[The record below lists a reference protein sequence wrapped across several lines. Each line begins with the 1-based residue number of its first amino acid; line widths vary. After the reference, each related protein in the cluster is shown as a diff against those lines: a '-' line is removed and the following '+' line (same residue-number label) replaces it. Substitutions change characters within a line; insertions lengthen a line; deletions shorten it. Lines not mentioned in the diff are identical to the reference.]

1 MGSPAETGVPT
12 REFTGP
18 DVETPTVP
26 RSRPL
31 PYLSYKTM
39 DVHFGDPKDFGKR
52 NYFRRSAKFRVV
64 LRDGADGHGGEVV
77 RDLVM
82 DFRDVG

>member
-1 MGSPAETGVPT
+1 M
-12 REFTGP
+12 
-18 DVETPTVP
+18 
-26 RSRPL
+26 
-31 PYLSYKTM
+31 SYKTM